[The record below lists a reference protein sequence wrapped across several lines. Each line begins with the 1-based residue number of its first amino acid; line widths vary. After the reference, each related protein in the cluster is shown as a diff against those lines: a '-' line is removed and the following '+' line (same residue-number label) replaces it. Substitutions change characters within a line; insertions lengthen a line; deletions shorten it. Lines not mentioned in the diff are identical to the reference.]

1 MCSYTDHSVLG
12 HALLGL
18 ELSGESSSGDMNSED
33 MKRLQ
38 CEGTNIVCIMILN
51 NDRFVGSSWLAATSV
66 GCPQLTDT
74 QFSSA
79 VDQCQQLTCPTAAGW
94 YGEYG

>member
-1 MCSYTDHSVLG
+1 MKLFSLCVPTDHSVLG

-38 CEGTNIVCIMILN
+38 CNDNNILLVIILYCY
-51 NDRFVGSSWLAATSV
+51 V
-66 GCPQLTDT
+66 
-74 QFSSA
+74 
-79 VDQCQQLTCPTAAGW
+79 
-94 YGEYG
+94 